1 MSLEDTLNTV
11 HGLIQKANLKVHEIS
26 DGAKRCDIH
35 YAEEK
40 AKSCEEII
48 QQISIK
54 LEGVSLDL
62 KEIFDVFGT
71 ESATRG

>member
-1 MSLEDTLNTV
+1 MSLEDVLNTV
-11 HGLIQKANLKVHEIS
+11 HGLIQKAFIKVNELS
-26 DGAKRCDIH
+26 DGAMRCDII

-40 AKSCEEII
+40 AKACEEII

-54 LEGVSLDL
+54 LEGVTLDL
-62 KEIFDVFGT
+62 KEIFDVFGS